1 MIMEEIST
9 GLDLTQGSHIK
20 NLIRLSLPIMISNF
34 MQTFYNLA
42 DTFWLG
48 KLGDGARNAVSIA
61 GIAFPLIFFFASFG
75 MGLGVSAVAVISRLR
90 GSRDYHKIREF
101 TGQFMLV
108 FLIIALL
115 FIVISLST
123 LGYFLELLQTPPEV
137 IDLAKSYMR
146 VTIMSIFFMFFFLGY
161 QNFNHALGDT
171 VTPMKIQLVTLTL
184 NVILDPFLIFGWW
197 IFPRFETMG
206 AAYATFLCRLLTA
219 ILCIIYFRKKTPN
232 LIPTRAELKPDI
244 SKIRTILKIGI
255 PASISQST
263 ISVGFLVLQGFVNSF
278 GTVIISINAIGNRMV
293 SLFMM
298 PAMGLSHGLA
308 AVVGQNLGANNIKRV
323 YRSIRHTVVLV
334 LIIMASGG
342 AVMYLFGAE
351 LTKFFINDPEVI
363 EVGSRMFKIVAVS
376 AVFFGILF
384 VMMGVFNGSG
394 QTVSAM
400 MFNISRL
407 WVFRVPLVFILSGKL
422 TEISFLQISIIE
434 DLLHFVSRPLAANP
448 FDALWWS
455 MLFSNIMAATLALII
470 YKRGS
475 WKKVQVN

>member
-1 MIMEEIST
+1 
-9 GLDLTQGSHIK
+9 
-20 NLIRLSLPIMISNF
+20 
-34 MQTFYNLA
+34 
-42 DTFWLG
+42 
-48 KLGDGARNAVSIA
+48 
-61 GIAFPLIFFFASFG
+61 
-75 MGLGVSAVAVISRLR
+75 
-90 GSRDYHKIREF
+90 
-101 TGQFMLV
+101 
-108 FLIIALL
+108 
-115 FIVISLST
+115 
-123 LGYFLELLQTPPEV
+123 
-137 IDLAKSYMR
+137 
-146 VTIMSIFFMFFFLGY
+146 
-161 QNFNHALGDT
+161 
-171 VTPMKIQLVTLTL
+171 
-184 NVILDPFLIFGWW
+184 
-197 IFPRFETMG
+197 
-206 AAYATFLCRLLTA
+206 
-219 ILCIIYFRKKTPN
+219 
-232 LIPTRAELKPDI
+232 
-244 SKIRTILKIGI
+244 
-255 PASISQST
+255 
-263 ISVGFLVLQGFVNSF
+263 
-278 GTVIISINAIGNRMV
+278 MV